1 MATEH
6 ALRDERPLVM
16 HVVYRFD
23 TGGLENGLVNLIN
36 HLPASAY
43 RHVVVALTEVT
54 VFRQRVRRP
63 DVEFIAL
70 MKGPGHALRLYPRL
84 FALMRRLRPA
94 IVHTRNLAALEAVVP
109 AWLAGVPVRLHGEH
123 GRDVGDLDGHRRKY
137 QWVRR
142 LYRPFVTHYIAL
154 SRDLADYLVQRTGVA
169 RERVSQLYNGV
180 DTTRFRPAGPGLDAP
195 ITHPDSPFDPRRH
208 WIVGTIGRMQGV
220 KDQPSLV
227 CAFLQALEAQPALR
241 DRLRLALVGDGP
253 LRAQCRAQ
261 LEAAGASDL
270 AWLPGERSDVPELL
284 RAFDCFVLPSLAEG
298 ISNTILEAMA
308 SGLPVIATDV
318 GGNADLV
325 GHGSTGLVVPAADAH
340 ALAAAITQLAN
351 APEQARAFGRA
362 GRARVEAQF
371 SMPAMVAAYQNVY
384 DGHLARVRP
393 QLQQA

>member
-1 MATEH
+1 
-6 ALRDERPLVM
+6 
-16 HVVYRFD
+16 
-23 TGGLENGLVNLIN
+23 
-36 HLPASAY
+36 
-43 RHVVVALTEVT
+43 
-54 VFRQRVRRP
+54 
-63 DVEFIAL
+63 
-70 MKGPGHALRLYPRL
+70 
-84 FALMRRLRPA
+84 
-94 IVHTRNLAALEAVVP
+94 
-109 AWLAGVPVRLHGEH
+109 
-123 GRDVGDLDGHRRKY
+123 
-137 QWVRR
+137 
-142 LYRPFVTHYIAL
+142 
-154 SRDLADYLVQRTGVA
+154 
-169 RERVSQLYNGV
+169 
-180 DTTRFRPAGPGLDAP
+180 
-195 ITHPDSPFDPRRH
+195 
-208 WIVGTIGRMQGV
+208 MQGV

-227 CAFLQALEAQPALR
+227 CAFLKALEAQPALR